1 MVCRLIVP
9 EEASASN
16 PMARERC
23 ARGLAKTVRHP
34 RNVLVHTWLGR
45 RLADAWVF
53 NISRLDVPNL
63 PCRIKARS
71 HSCRLHAS
79 GGLGRLSGWHV
90 KRRISRAGVHAIG
103 TRNTWVFG
111 CLLVG
116 VTVGDTLRKSSYF
129 GRLRVAVGITVT
141 ACQMLG
147 PSLIWGSS
155 PRNQRNTGVRMNL
168 NCA

>member
-1 MVCRLIVP
+1 
-9 EEASASN
+9 
-16 PMARERC
+16 MARERC
-23 ARGLAKTVRHP
+23 ARGLAKTVRYP
-34 RNVLVHTWLGR
+34 SNVLVHTWLGR
-45 RLADAWVF
+45 RQLDAWVF

-79 GGLGRLSGWHV
+79 GGLGRLDGWHV
-90 KRRISRAGVHAIG
+90 KWRISRAGVKAIG

-129 GRLRVAVGITVT
+129 GWLRVAVGKT
-141 ACQMLG
+141 ATDCQMLG
-147 PSLIWGSS
+147 PSLI
-155 PRNQRNTGVRMNL
+155 
-168 NCA
+168 